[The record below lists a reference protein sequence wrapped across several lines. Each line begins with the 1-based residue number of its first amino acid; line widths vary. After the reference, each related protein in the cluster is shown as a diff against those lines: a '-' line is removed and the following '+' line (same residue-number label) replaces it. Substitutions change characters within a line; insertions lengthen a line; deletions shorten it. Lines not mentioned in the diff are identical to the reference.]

1 MSAHPSLII
10 RRLPGLT
17 DYQESLESMK
27 RFNQQRQADTC
38 DELWILEHAP
48 VFTLG
53 QAGLMSHLLTNP
65 THIPVIRSDRGGQ
78 ITYHGPGQ
86 LIFYILLDLKRHQL
100 TVRQL
105 VNTIEEAVIQALK
118 LFQIEAHRVE
128 GAPGIYVDHAK
139 ISALGLRIQNGLCR
153 HGFSINVD
161 MDLTPFTFINPC
173 GYEHLATT
181 QVKEWCQDVTKEA
194 VIKAVIIALSSLLRV
209 EAIEHEC

>member
-1 MSAHPSLII
+1 
-10 RRLPGLT
+10 
-17 DYQESLESMK
+17 MK
-27 RFNQQRQADTC
+27 RFNRERQSDTC

-65 THIPVIRSDRGGQ
+65 PDIPVIRSDRGGQ

-86 LIFYILLDLKRHQL
+86 LVFYILLDLKRHQL

-105 VNTIEEAVIQALK
+105 VNTIEEAVIQALST
-118 LFQIEAHRVE
+118 LQIESHRVD
-128 GAPGIYVDHAK
+128 GAPGIYVEHAK
-139 ISALGLRIQNGLCR
+139 IAALVLRIQNGLCR
-153 HGFSINVD
+153 HGFSVNVD
-161 MDLTPFTFINPC
+161 MDLTPFTYINPC

-181 QVKEWCQDVTKEA
+181 QVKDWCQNVTKEA
-194 VIKAVIIALSSLLRV
+194 VIETVITALSSLLHV